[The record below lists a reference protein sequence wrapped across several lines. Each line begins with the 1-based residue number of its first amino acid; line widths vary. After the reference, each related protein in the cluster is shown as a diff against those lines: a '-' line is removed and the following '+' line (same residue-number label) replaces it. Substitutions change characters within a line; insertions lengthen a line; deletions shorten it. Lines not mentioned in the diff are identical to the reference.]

1 MVEVG
6 AGFNLELTGREDVFL
21 AGSILG
27 MGRREIARK
36 MEDILEFAGIGTYI
50 DAPVIGAMPLSVDAG
65 GWVHIWKGSFTVANE
80 PGKAMARGGCGWEGR
95 SPGTARAPT
104 AAAGAISM
112 NREHPAYGRV
122 LD

>member
-1 MVEVG
+1 MSGTLSAMVEVG

-50 DAPVIGAMPLSVDAG
+50 DAGCSRHRSDA
-65 GWVHIWKGSFTVANE
+65 VE
-80 PGKAMARGGCGWEGR
+80 C
-95 SPGTARAPT
+95 
-104 AAAGAISM
+104 
-112 NREHPAYGRV
+112 
-122 LD
+122 